1 MFSKD
6 MLIGIILSS
15 SKMDFNIERDD
26 NAEIGYRVRMKLL
39 FRAEKCFIDALGRS
53 LAMHGISFKEK
64 QIESKARPRPILSIG
79 SIKDL
84 FKVITLV
91 PDKLPD
97 AKDEWHTFR
106 RVVNMLANHEHKT
119 SEGLDKIFELK
130 GVI

>member
-26 NAEIGYRVRMKLL
+26 SAEIGYRIRMRLL
-39 FRAEKCFIDALGRS
+39 FRAEQQFIQALGRS
-53 LAMHGISFKEK
+53 LVMHGISFSEK
-64 QIESKARPRPILSIG
+64 QIESKARPRPILIIG
-79 SIKDL
+79 SIKNL

-97 AKDEWHTFR
+97 AKDEWRTFR
-106 RVVNMLANHEHKT
+106 TVVNMLANHEHKT
-119 SEGLDKIFELK
+119 AEGLDKIFELK
-130 GVI
+130 GLI

>member
-26 NAEIGYRVRMKLL
+26 NAEIGYRVRMRLL
-39 FRAEKCFIDALGRS
+39 FRAEKPFIDALGSS
-53 LAMHGISFKEK
+53 LAMHGINFKEK
-64 QIESKARPRPILSIG
+64 QIESKARPRPILFIG
-79 SIKDL
+79 SIKSL

-97 AKDEWHTFR
+97 AKDEWRTFR
-106 RVVNMLANHEHKT
+106 KVVNMLANHEHKT
-119 SEGLDKIFELK
+119 AEGLDKIFELK